1 LQSIQDNVRHN
12 LAKDLEDY
20 GIELVRLNIE
30 SIKVLDEDI
39 ARKLAGQSITSAE
52 YTTKQA
58 TLVKEYDIKT
68 TEARLRAE
76 TDNIAVVQSNQAI
89 ISLAQ
94 AKLDSARIE
103 AEALLIAANARRKV
117 EEIQGSIYT
126 QYPLLF
132 DLEISK
138 IKAGALSKATIYLTP
153 KDMGNFFNAPVEI
166 FNSFAPTETDT
177 KL

>member
-1 LQSIQDNVRHN
+1 MGFDGTYFTLSRIQHFLQS
-12 LAKDLEDY
+12 
-20 GIELVRLNIE
+20 
-30 SIKVLDEDI
+30 
-39 ARKLAGQSITSAE
+39 
-52 YTTKQA
+52 

-117 EEIQGSIYT
+117 EEIQGSIYS

-138 IKAGALSKATIYLTP
+138 IKAEALSRATIYLTP

-166 FNSFAPTETDT
+166 FNSFAVPPVPETPETDI